1 MIAQQPI
8 RRALRIMGVI
18 ATGETPQAAD
28 VQDALDT
35 LNALL
40 AEWHIA
46 GIGIPDYSVATET
59 TEMTTDLA
67 DRDAIAY
74 AIAFRMAPEYGM
86 EPTAA
91 QVAAGEEAFAR
102 LRLRYFQPGR
112 SDASEL
118 PYPRHTFNIVTGE

>member
-18 ATGETPQAAD
+18 ASGETPQASD

-40 AEWHIA
+40 AEWHVA
-46 GIGIPDYSVATET
+46 GIGIPDYSVATEAAA
-59 TEMTTDLA
+59 MTTDVA
-67 DRDAIAY
+67 DREAIAY
-74 AIAFRMAPEYGM
+74 ALAFRMAPEYGF
-86 EPTAA
+86 EPTPA

-112 SDASEL
+112 SDFSEL
-118 PYPRHTFNIVTGE
+118 PCPTHNFNIVTGE